1 MARQARWDA
10 PGTLHHVMVLG
21 IERRR
26 MVDDEQDRKESPA
39 PYCWPRALSDYK
51 NGASALT
58 PPATSSTRHGETLT
72 AHPFPPRHLCLHSH
86 QHGKR
91 SEKSRAGTPPLRRS
105 RRHTGCRLARGWEGE
120 REHADCSAMV
130 CDCKA

>member
-10 PGTLHHVMVLG
+10 PGTLHLVVVRG

-51 NGASALT
+51 NGALALT
-58 PPATSSTRHGETLT
+58 PPATSSTRPGEARQVALYGLRRLAGLGLT
-72 AHPFPPRHLCLHSH
+72 AIAR
-86 QHGKR
+86 QMGV
-91 SEKSRAGTPPLRRS
+91 GYTTVS
-105 RRHTGCRLARGWEGE
+105 RRVAAVATRLISDARFRKRVLKLLDGK
-120 REHADCSAMV
+120 V
-130 CDCKA
+130 KT

>member
-1 MARQARWDA
+1 MLYEVWDMARQARWNA

-58 PPATSSTRHGETLT
+58 PPATSSTAMARPSRLISD
-72 AHPFPPRHLCLHSH
+72 ARFRKRVLKLLD
-86 QHGKR
+86 GKV
-91 SEKSRAGTPPLRRS
+91 KT
-105 RRHTGCRLARGWEGE
+105 
-120 REHADCSAMV
+120 
-130 CDCKA
+130 